1 MYCRRCGRPVKDNE
15 LFCKN
20 CGTKLRD
27 ETELHMMPERTK
39 KKRKG
44 GYIVVSALLGLLLG
58 VVAAIGV
65 KWKDLKPSHE
75 ASTQFVTSEKSINS
89 IQNSQME
96 SSIETETTETIETTE
111 TTLEDLNTE
120 NSEMPAI
127 SMENIQRVSASSY
140 LKEKSI
146 QHIPERLIDQD
157 TTTAWVEGVSGTG
170 EGEFV
175 CFEFDGSYTIN
186 GIKIWNGYQKS
197 EDLYYKNARPQK
209 LEVEFSDG
217 TSERLK
223 LQDNVDGSQT
233 FYFDG
238 RITSYVKISIL
249 STYKGSK
256 YEDTVMSEIELF

>member
-65 KWKDLKPSHE
+65 KWKDLKSPHE
-75 ASTQFVTSEKSINS
+75 VDSQIMTSEKHINS
-89 IQNSQME
+89 TQDLQME
-96 SSIETETTETIETTE
+96 SSIGTETTETK
-111 TTLEDLNTE
+111 LEVLNTE

-175 CFEFDGSYTIN
+175 CFELDGSYTIN

-209 LEVEFSDG
+209 LEVEVSDG

>member
-65 KWKDLKPSHE
+65 KWKDLKSPHE
-75 ASTQFVTSEKSINS
+75 VDSQIMTSEKHINS
-89 IQNSQME
+89 TQ
-96 SSIETETTETIETTE
+96 
-111 TTLEDLNTE
+111 DLHTE

-175 CFEFDGSYTIN
+175 CFELDGSYTIN

>member
-65 KWKDLKPSHE
+65 KWKDLKSPHE
-75 ASTQFVTSEKSINS
+75 VDSQIMTSEKHINS
-89 IQNSQME
+89 TQDLQME
-96 SSIETETTETIETTE
+96 SSIGTETTETK
-111 TTLEDLNTE
+111 LEVLNTE

-175 CFEFDGSYTIN
+175 CFELDGIA
-186 GIKIWNGYQKS
+186 IQLM
-197 EDLYYKNARPQK
+197 E
-209 LEVEFSDG
+209 
-217 TSERLK
+217 
-223 LQDNVDGSQT
+223 
-233 FYFDG
+233 
-238 RITSYVKISIL
+238 
-249 STYKGSK
+249 
-256 YEDTVMSEIELF
+256 

>member
-65 KWKDLKPSHE
+65 KWKDLKSPHE
-75 ASTQFVTSEKSINS
+75 VDSQIMTSEKHINS
-89 IQNSQME
+89 TQDLQME
-96 SSIETETTETIETTE
+96 SSIGTE
-111 TTLEDLNTE
+111 
-120 NSEMPAI
+120 
-127 SMENIQRVSASSY
+127 
-140 LKEKSI
+140 
-146 QHIPERLIDQD
+146 

-175 CFEFDGSYTIN
+175 CFELDGSYTIN